1 MKKNTSSGDCNIVTY
16 KIKKKKKIKYSLAK
30 CNFCYIKKILYILN
44 VGLFWSI
51 NCAFYCNLRVNV
63 IIQQL
68 HLPRGLQSNNF
79 HDQSLRQLLFTQK
92 KDGIWWKWG
101 KIGICI
107 TFHSTLRFFI
117 PYRLS
122 FKFIHCASPWEEPYN
137 TLASPFFFGSAIFH
151 NSYWGKRAS

>member
-92 KDGIWWKWG
+92 KTVFGESEEKSV
-101 KIGICI
+101 
-107 TFHSTLRFFI
+107 FVSPFI
-117 PYRLS
+117 PPSDFLS
-122 FKFIHCASPWEEPYN
+122 HTVCLLNLFIVQALEKNHTIP
-137 TLASPFFFGSAIFH
+137 
-151 NSYWGKRAS
+151 